1 MLYFIKVTVNRVSFK
16 VTLGKTLF
24 FMKKT
29 GELFTIAGQGGEKY
43 TFYSLFYP
51 RKRSTLVFPGYTTGH
66 RELIVSCLLF
76 NLRALLLHH

>member
-29 GELFTIAGQGGEKY
+29 GELFTIAGQGGRSIHFIHCFIQGKDQLWS
-43 TFYSLFYP
+43 SLV
-51 RKRSTLVFPGYTTGH
+51 TLQVT
-66 RELIVSCLLF
+66 ENS
-76 NLRALLLHH
+76 